1 MLDPSDGVNLR
12 RGGYKLPIIGRENQA
27 SRQFLDFGV
36 LIFLRE
42 VVMDIEWLI
51 DNEKYL
57 KAIVKDYQAKETEL
71 FNKFKAAI
79 VKEKRVGFS
88 SDSFVI
94 NSDNFYY
101 SGKNW
106 KIRNNEATF
115 NGEKILSK
123 DYIKELQALA
133 SSVWNNQL
141 KA

>member
-1 MLDPSDGVNLR
+1 
-12 RGGYKLPIIGRENQA
+12 
-27 SRQFLDFGV
+27 
-36 LIFLRE
+36 
-42 VVMDIEWLI
+42 MDIQWLI
-51 DNEKYL
+51 DNEAYL
-57 KAIVKDYQAKETEL
+57 KAIIKDYQAKELEL

-79 VKEKRVGFS
+79 VKEKKVEFS
-88 SDSFVI
+88 SDFSCFAS
-94 NSDNFYY
+94 NNAFYY

-106 KIRNNEATF
+106 KIKDNETTF

>member
-1 MLDPSDGVNLR
+1 
-12 RGGYKLPIIGRENQA
+12 
-27 SRQFLDFGV
+27 
-36 LIFLRE
+36 
-42 VVMDIEWLI
+42 MDIEWLI
-51 DNEKYL
+51 DNEAYL

-79 VKEKRVGFS
+79 VKEKRVGYS

-101 SGKNW
+101 YGKNW